1 METPSP
7 SEPFMRAV
15 ERLIEGLRDLHRST
29 SKTPFTDMAKAVAGR
44 MEDWEA
50 ADFVQPY
57 VDGEITSDKLAH
69 FIEASYAYCLQAC
82 RLNDAMEGTGWPH
95 LMQAYFLGGMS
106 VMQYNAMRGAYLRTL
121 PYRTLQD
128 FIVGLIESKCAGM
141 QWPTREALWM
151 HLESDVVTAND
162 RLNGEAGYSKNPRA
176 VFDKLARERKDFFQ
190 QFLSRPSGG
199 GRPPKTSKPQGAAG
213 VRKAPGQ

>member
-1 METPSP
+1 METTSP

-15 ERLIEGLRDLHRST
+15 ERLVEGLRDLHRST
-29 SKTPFTDMAKAVAGR
+29 SKTPFTDMAKGVAGR

-57 VDGEITSDKLAH
+57 VDGEIKSDKLAH

-82 RLNDAMEGTGWPH
+82 RLSDAMEGAGWPH

-106 VMQYNAMRGAYLRTL
+106 VMQYNAMRGPYLRTL
-121 PYRTLQD
+121 PFKTLQES
-128 FIVGLIESKCAGM
+128 IVGLVESKCAGKK
-141 QWPTREALWM
+141 WPTREALWV
-151 HLESDVVTAND
+151 HLESDIVAAND

-190 QFLSRPSGG
+190 QFLSRKSGR
-199 GRPPKTSKPQGAAG
+199 GRPPKALD
-213 VRKAPGQ
+213 APGKLGHGGPTR